1 MLHMFEVL
9 KTVLDIFSL
18 FSDLFDDV
26 VVLVIC
32 KILRIKIFQFVLNSI
47 ELQVDLVGF
56 LDLLF
61 HLSPDLIELMLNS
74 FIPIKVF
81 INVDLIFEFSSDSS
95 EFLREPV

>member
-47 ELQVDLVGF
+47 ELQVNLVGF

-61 HLSPDLIELMLNS
+61 HLSPDFIELMLNS
-74 FIPIKVF
+74 FITIKVF

-95 EFLREPV
+95 ELLREPV